1 MRIIMIGP
9 QGAGKGTQG
18 EKLAERYVVPHV
30 ATGDLLR
37 AAVREGSP
45 LGQEAHS
52 YMDAGEL
59 VPDDLVQAML
69 RERLARPDA
78 ADGFILD
85 GYPRNPA
92 QAASLLQMLEE
103 IGAGVDAVVSL
114 EVPDDILVTRLS
126 ARRTCPTCGRPFTIS
141 DGHPAVCADDGTPL
155 VQRDDDKPEAIRR
168 RLSIFHDQTAPL
180 ISFYQDQGLVV
191 HVDGVGD
198 IDEVS
203 TRIAKALADR

>member
-37 AAVREGSP
+37 AAVREGTP

-59 VPDDLVQAML
+59 VPDELVLAML

-92 QAASLLQMLEE
+92 QAASLLQMLDE
-103 IGAGVDAVVSL
+103 IHVGLDAVVSL
-114 EVPDDILVTRLS
+114 RVPDDVLVARLS

-141 DGHPAVCADDGTPL
+141 DGHPAVCAVDGTPL

-180 ISFYQDQGLVV
+180 ISFYEDQGLVV

-198 IDEVS
+198 VDEVA